1 MKRSLTTLVFC
12 LTSLSASAQSNW
24 TPVRAT
30 DLSQHVLLLTE
41 PHRIDANKGAAIAP
55 DLIQQADEACCPSGY
70 PWYRQSANTCW
81 TSYGD
86 CHDGNGGGWYCR
98 QVNAC

>member
-1 MKRSLTTLVFC
+1 MKWSLTTLVFC
-12 LTSLSASAQSNW
+12 LTSLSASAASNW
-24 TPVRAT
+24 TPVRPL
-30 DLSQHVLLLTE
+30 DLSQLSLLLTA
-41 PHRIDANKGAAIAP
+41 PHGNDANKGA
-55 DLIQQADEACCPSGY
+55 DLIQPADNVCCPGGY

-81 TSYGD
+81 TSYTD